1 MRRFVTCC
9 GVQLC
14 GGASTP
20 RLVVVLCSFCVFV
33 SASHPSAFA
42 SIKEILVL
50 GRVRQG
56 GSAVIG
62 IPALVKGGT
71 VLLVCGCASVAPG
84 SRAVPWSTRSVSC
97 FVTLCVMCR
106 VPVTGRASD
115 GRACFWLPRGSSVT
129 PDARVPGSFLCASRL
144 QVTGRVRKF
153 RAVFAASP
161 LSVSHLPVTGRAS
174 AWAPP
179 LRVTGRASAWAP
191 PLRVTGRASAWALA
205 SAWAPTVDIV
215 TGRASARPPTG

>member
-1 MRRFVTCC
+1 MSRGGGAVRRFVTCC

-33 SASHPSAFA
+33 SASYPSAVA

-56 GSAVIG
+56 GLAVVG
-62 IPALVKGGT
+62 IPALVRGVT
-71 VLLVCGCASVAPG
+71 VLLVYGCASVAPG
-84 SRAVPWSTRSVSC
+84 SRAVPWSARPVSR

-115 GRACFWLPRGSSVT
+115 GRASFWLPRGSSVT
-129 PDARVPGSFLCASRL
+129 PDARVPGAFLCVSRL
-144 QVTGRVRKF
+144 YVTGRVLRCCGG
-153 RAVFAASP
+153 RGAVAGP
-161 LSVSHLPVTGRAS
+161 
-174 AWAPP
+174 
-179 LRVTGRASAWAP
+179 
-191 PLRVTGRASAWALA
+191 
-205 SAWAPTVDIV
+205 
-215 TGRASARPPTG
+215 